1 LPTSPGHRDRTD
13 SPEVSPPFSVSTRGA
28 PGHSDLAA
36 LVPWTRLPPPSGSAF
51 RFFQPL
57 DGLRRPRA
65 SRPYFVPLTLW
76 DLLFRAFPCQ
86 KAAPLSRPLLPC
98 GRAVTDLRPSSD
110 PAASRPSLHRPV
122 PAAPRRPSRER
133 RFVTT
138 CPCRLHLEPVRG
150 STGLP
155 PDPPLRRSSTPTPD
169 VRPAS
174 LIRT

>member
-86 KAAPLSRPLLPC
+86 KAAPLSGPLLPC
-98 GRAVTDLRPSSD
+98 GWAVTDLHTPSD
-110 PAASRPSLHRPV
+110 PAASRPS
-122 PAAPRRPSRER
+122 PRQPFLPLLGASLERDTPSRPGPADSTSNQSGAPPVSHPTR
-133 RFVTT
+133 RFAEA
-138 CPCRLHLEPVRG
+138 PHR
-150 STGLP
+150 
-155 PDPPLRRSSTPTPD
+155 DPTLDPLR
-169 VRPAS
+169 
-174 LIRT
+174 